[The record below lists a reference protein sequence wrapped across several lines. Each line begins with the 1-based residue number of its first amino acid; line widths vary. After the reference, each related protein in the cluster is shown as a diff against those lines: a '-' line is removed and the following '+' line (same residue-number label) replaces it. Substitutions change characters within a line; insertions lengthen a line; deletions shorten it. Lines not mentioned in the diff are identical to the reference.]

1 MLLEQKAGGIPLDSA
16 RANVY
21 ESSKKSKE
29 RRYYSIS
36 RNESV
41 IISSMNSENM
51 PVEDRYTESVQ
62 AKCRNPEA
70 VQPEDR
76 FFTYML
82 RCGDGSLY
90 TGYTDDLE
98 KRLKKHAS
106 GEGAKYTRAHLPV
119 ELAYY
124 EAFATKSEAM
134 KREAAIKKLS
144 KARKEE
150 MVRDFGSGTEALVKP
165 ARSGKQSAACRTE

>member
-1 MLLEQKAGGIPLDSA
+1 MNAETSPDKA
-16 RANVY
+16 
-21 ESSKKSKE
+21 
-29 RRYYSIS
+29 RY
-36 RNESV
+36 
-41 IISSMNSENM
+41 
-51 PVEDRYTESVQ
+51 
-62 AKCRNPEA
+62 
-70 VQPEDR
+70 
-76 FFTYML
+76 FTYML

-106 GEGAKYTRAHLPV
+106 GEGAKYTRSHLPV

-144 KARKEE
+144 KAKK
-150 MVRDFGSGTEALVKP
+150 EALI
-165 ARSGKQSAACRTE
+165 SSTCL